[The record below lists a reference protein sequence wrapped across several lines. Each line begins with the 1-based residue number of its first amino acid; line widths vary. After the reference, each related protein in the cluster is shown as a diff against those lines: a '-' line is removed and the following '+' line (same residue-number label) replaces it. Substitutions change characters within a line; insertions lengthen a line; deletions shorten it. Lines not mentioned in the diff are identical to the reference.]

1 MKRKG
6 LAAGIIIVC
15 ALVVFAVLFFM
26 NNVAGQKTEKK
37 VVGQWTVIED
47 NTGCETDL
55 ENGIRI
61 NEDGTIEGVEGFKE
75 YQVEETD
82 KEFDYLVLGGGYEDI
97 TRYEVNFDEQELL
110 VMKEENVSEA
120 LTCYFEKVE

>member
-1 MKRKG
+1 MSKKK
-6 LAAGIIIVC
+6 LAAGIIILAV
-15 ALVVFAVLFFM
+15 LVIFVVLFFT
-26 NNVAGQKTEKK
+26 NNVGGQSIDKK

-55 ENGIRI
+55 EDGIRI
-61 NEDGTIEGVEGFKE
+61 SEDETIEGIEGFKE

-82 KEFDYLVLGGGYEDI
+82 SEIDYLVVSGGYEDI
-97 TRYEVNFDEQELL
+97 RRYEVNFEEELL
-110 VMKEENVSEA
+110 VLKEENVSDA